1 MEIRIEDCPDA
12 FCVILRGPKESE
24 ELQRTLRLLQGQMED
39 KLWVWGEDGVTT
51 ALSPAEIVWA
61 EMVDGR
67 RFIYTQ
73 DKIYRSAVGL
83 GELESRWE
91 SYGLFRC
98 AKPAVVNLNRIRSL
112 RCCRAGRI
120 EALMTTGGKVIV
132 SRRCAPLLRDRI
144 EEGSTG

>member
-1 MEIRIEDCPDA
+1 MAGLEVMRMEIRIEDCPDA
-12 FCVILRGPKESE
+12 FCVILRGPQKCE

-73 DKIYRSAVGL
+73 DKIYRSAVD
-83 GELESRWE
+83 WE
-91 SYGLFRC
+91 
-98 AKPAVVNLNRIRSL
+98 NL
-112 RCCRAGRI
+112 RAAGN
-120 EALMTTGGKVIV
+120 LMDCFDVR
-132 SRRCAPLLRDRI
+132 SRR
-144 EEGSTG
+144 